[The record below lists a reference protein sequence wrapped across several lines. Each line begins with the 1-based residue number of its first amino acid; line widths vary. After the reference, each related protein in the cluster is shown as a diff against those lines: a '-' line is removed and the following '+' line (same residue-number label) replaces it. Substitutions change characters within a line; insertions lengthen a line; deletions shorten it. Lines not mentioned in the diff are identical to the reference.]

1 METLTGMLWSFR
13 PLCEEATWARYW
25 MTFLV
30 FSVLP
35 APDSPLCEEETDR
48 TNTHQIKQRRKR
60 GGGRERRGE
69 WRDEGEQRNWSNLLP
84 SRPHKIN
91 NISALLNTS
100 SKYLHNPLST
110 VINVPLVARQSQ
122 ASWKAST
129 YNLNQIQS
137 KHITLILSDGMALL
151 SPGTYYRLE
160 SLILFVLPALL
171 CLILTPGCCGWL
183 GRSSGFLVSA
193 FGTALMTG
201 TSTAPPGPNSHSP
214 PDPAHSHIPV
224 ALL

>member
-13 PLCEEATWARYW
+13 PLCDEATWARYW

-60 GGGRERRGE
+60 GGERERRGE

-160 SLILFVLPALL
+160 RVWYCLFCLL
-171 CLILTPGCCGWL
+171 CSVW
-183 GRSSGFLVSA
+183 F
-193 FGTALMTG
+193 
-201 TSTAPPGPNSHSP
+201 
-214 PDPAHSHIPV
+214 
-224 ALL
+224 